1 MLVGLLKQ
9 FKDSECKDVAVL
21 TEQVHALIRAACT
34 AGAAPDPTLL
44 AAFHRFLPPLYQAQ
58 RARDRD
64 GGDGGG
70 GGGGGYGAQQ

>member
-58 RARDRD
+58 
-64 GGDGGG
+64 
-70 GGGGGYGAQQ
+70 AQTQAHAQAQWQPLQLQAS